1 MILMNLMILMIL
13 TILISVYHMVIERI
27 CLTDPY
33 VLFYRYICVPVY
45 YYGH

>member
-27 CLTDPY
+27 CQTDPY